1 MGTHAS
7 EAEVAGS
14 RMHAVAIERES
25 RMLAHHACEA
35 ATRALWPLRPR
46 VALAKTLSAGAG

>member
-25 RMLAHHACEA
+25 RMLAH
-35 ATRALWPLRPR
+35 LRVR
-46 VALAKTLSAGAG
+46 VRIRVRV